1 MSHISA
7 VVRLRPI
14 RFAFIVR
21 PDDKKR
27 ALQIFQTNTCLWGGK
42 YNPIVPYFKQVP
54 KWWDRNGHN
63 FETAVQIINGY
74 LDFFEPDFLV
84 EAEPGLANGLGF
96 DEERVLQLSD
106 ILARATARKSGHGL
120 SVFDLYRDLYL
131 KEFQFVQRHGHSIV
145 DVSSDQPSF
154 DGFVAC
160 VFGAF
165 PSEKD
170 RSYFGKAFA
179 DAFEPKGTKLT
190 AETLEGLFES
200 GFTSALR
207 IGHSKLE
214 VDYHDHSDPALFVL
228 NADEPRD
235 LIDFWNLRAIR
246 RDILPVPLQW
256 LDRLSAFCKG
266 FITKNYRPLPGN
278 DHGVMIRPTVMFSRS
293 IPSADIEK
301 LYLDYLRVDV
311 EGANCRQDWYPSIWR
326 PSPGIT
332 VRNTRPI
339 LSGGEKT
346 FDTQF
351 DTEKPSIRFDCLYPE
366 FAEKYGSNNRWANV
380 VRLRDW
386 THLDQV
392 ATVFPCDYRN
402 PKFPNFSMVR
412 DHLLPTTEGFVF
424 FSEYKETQ
432 NLWQLADGTT
442 TINSWLKTHGINATL
457 SDAGRATQQIIQ
469 TLGGFWGVASF
480 AHANIVKLLNKISRT
495 PISPSVQHQKFKNE
509 IENATKGDIWRHRNF
524 ETLVERGAVEL
535 GLKLKCTK
543 CSSWSWY
550 ALPQLDYEVS
560 CSLCLRRFKF
570 PLIDPGSSKNSD
582 WAYRLIGPFAL
593 PDYAKGGYAASLSIR
608 FFADVIGT
616 NHDSNVTWSAGQ
628 VLELGPKDKI
638 EADLILWYQRKV
650 MFGNDYQTDLIFGE
664 AKSFRGENPEE
675 KRAIKDA
682 FQAEDIERMKRLA
695 IRFPGAVLVFSTM
708 KHASEFSKD
717 ESDRITKLA
726 EWGRE
731 YVRERQ
737 QTRAP
742 VIVLTSTELF
752 APHSL
757 RETWRTIGGKHA
769 EFANAGWTRLDN
781 LRVLADLTQQL
792 YLAMPA
798 YGTWLEEKWEKKAAK
813 RQQRKAAIQAP
824 PPENP

>member
-7 VVRLRPI
+7 VVNLRPI

-27 ALQIFQTNTCLWGGK
+27 VLQIFQINTCLWGGK

-63 FETAVQIINGY
+63 FETALQIINGY

-84 EAEPGLANGLGF
+84 EAEPGLADGLGF
-96 DEERVLQLSD
+96 NNERVLPLSD
-106 ILARATARKSGHGL
+106 ILAREDDRKSGHGL
-120 SVFDLYRDLYL
+120 SVFDLYRDLYV
-131 KEFQFVQRHGHSIV
+131 KEFQFVKRHSHNIV
-145 DVSSDQPSF
+145 DVTADKPSF
-154 DGFVAC
+154 DGLAAC
-160 VFGAF
+160 VFGTF
-165 PSEKD
+165 PSANGLN
-170 RSYFGKAFA
+170 YFRKAFA
-179 DAFEPKGTKLT
+179 DAFEPKETKLT
-190 AETLEGLFES
+190 AETLADLFES
-200 GFTSALR
+200 GFMSALR
-207 IGHSKLE
+207 IGHSKIE
-214 VDYHDHSDPALFVL
+214 IEYYDHSDPALFVL
-228 NADEPRD
+228 DPDEPRD
-235 LIDFWNLRAIR
+235 LIDFWNLRIIR
-246 RDILPVPLQW
+246 RNIVPIPRQW
-256 LDRLSAFCKG
+256 LDSLSAFCKD
-266 FITKNYRPLPGN
+266 FITKHYRPLPGN
-278 DHGVMIRPTVMFSRS
+278 PHGVMIQPTVMFARS
-293 IPSADIEK
+293 IPVVEIEK
-301 LYLDYLRVDV
+301 LYLAHLKVDL

-326 PSPGIT
+326 PSPGFT
-332 VRNTRPI
+332 VRNTRPD
-339 LSGGEKT
+339 LSAGEKI

-351 DTEKPSIRFDCLYPE
+351 DTEKPNIRFDCLYPE
-366 FAEKYGSNNRWANV
+366 FAEKYGSNSRWANV
-380 VRLRDW
+380 VRLKDW
-386 THLDQV
+386 THRDQV

-402 PKFPNFSMVR
+402 PKFPNFSMIS

-442 TINSWLKTHGINATL
+442 TIKDWLKAGGINATL

-469 TLGGFWGVASF
+469 TLGGFRGVTSF
-480 AHANIVKLLNKISRT
+480 AHADIVKLLNKISRT

-509 IENATKGDIWRHRNF
+509 IANATKGNIWRHRNF

-535 GLKLKCTK
+535 GLKLKCAK

-550 ALPQLDYEVS
+550 PLPQLDYEVS

-582 WAYRLIGPFAL
+582 WAYRLMGPFAL

-608 FFADVIGT
+608 FFAEVIGAK
-616 NHDSNVTWSAGQ
+616 HDSNVTWSAGQ
-628 VLELGPKDKI
+628 VLELGPKDEI

-650 MFGNDYQTDLIFGE
+650 MFGHDYQTDLVFGE

-717 ESDRITKLA
+717 EIDRITKLA

-752 APHSL
+752 APYSL
-757 RETWRTIGGKHA
+757 REAWRKIGDKHA
-769 EFANAGWTRLDN
+769 EFANAGWIRLDN

-792 YLAMPA
+792 YIGMPA
-798 YGTWLEEKWEKKAAK
+798 YATWLDEKWKKKATK
-813 RQQRKAAIQAP
+813 REQRKVSI
-824 PPENP
+824 

>member
-27 ALQIFQTNTCLWGGK
+27 VLQIFQTNTCLWGGK

-63 FETAVQIINGY
+63 FETAAQIINGY

-96 DEERVLQLSD
+96 DTERVLQLSD
-106 ILARATARKSGHGL
+106 ILASEDDRKSGHGL
-120 SVFDLYRDLYL
+120 SVFDLYRDLYR
-131 KEFQFVQRHGHSIV
+131 KEFQFVQRHDHNIV
-145 DVSSDQPSF
+145 DVTADKPSF
-154 DGFVAC
+154 AGFAAC

-165 PSEKD
+165 PSEEGLN
-170 RSYFGKAFA
+170 YFGKAFA

-190 AETLEGLFES
+190 AETLAGLLES
-200 GFTSALR
+200 RFTAALC
-207 IGHSKLE
+207 IGHSKIE
-214 VDYHDHSDPALFVL
+214 IEYHDHSDPALFVL
-228 NADEPRD
+228 DANEPKD

-246 RDILPVPLQW
+246 RDVVPIPLQW
-256 LDRLSAFCKG
+256 LDSLSTFCKG
-266 FITKNYRPLPGN
+266 FITKNYRPVPGN
-278 DHGVMIRPTVMFSRS
+278 PHGVMIRPTVMFARS
-293 IPSADIEK
+293 ILTAEIET
-301 LYLDYLRVDV
+301 LYLTHLRVDM

-326 PSPGIT
+326 PSPGFS
-332 VRNTRPI
+332 VRETRPS
-339 LSGGEKT
+339 LSGREKT

-351 DTEKPSIRFDCLYPE
+351 DTEKPNIRFDCLYPG
-366 FAEKYGSNNRWANV
+366 FAERYGNNSRWANV
-380 VRLRDW
+380 VQLEDW
-386 THLDQV
+386 THRDQV
-392 ATVFPCDYRN
+392 ATVFPCDFRS
-402 PKFPNFSMVR
+402 PKFPNFNMFGE
-412 DHLLPTTEGFVF
+412 HFLPTTEGFVF
-424 FSEYKETQ
+424 FSRYKETQ
-432 NLWQLADGTT
+432 KLWQLTDGTA
-442 TINSWLKTHGINATL
+442 TIKAWLKAHGINATL

-469 TLGGFWGVASF
+469 TLGGFLGVASF
-480 AHANIVKLLNKISRT
+480 AHADIVKLLNKISRT
-495 PISPSVQHQKFKNE
+495 PISPSVHHKRFRNE
-509 IENATKGDIWRHRNF
+509 IANATKGAIWRHRNL

-550 ALPQLDYEVS
+550 SLKQLDYEVS

-570 PLIDPGSSKNSD
+570 PLIDPGSSENSE

-628 VLELGPKDKI
+628 VLELGPKDEI

-650 MFGNDYQTDLIFGE
+650 MFGNDYQTDLVFGE

-682 FQAEDIERMKRLA
+682 FQAKDVERMKRLA
-695 IRFPGAVLVFSTM
+695 IRFPGAILVFSTM
-708 KHASEFSKD
+708 KQGSEFSTD
-717 ESDRITKLA
+717 EIERITKLA

-731 YVRERQ
+731 YVRERR

-752 APHSL
+752 APYSL
-757 RETWRTIGGKHA
+757 RETWRTIGGEHA

-792 YLAMPA
+792 YLRMPA
-798 YGTWLEEKWEKKAAK
+798 YGTWLQEKWRKKAAK
-813 RQQRKAAIQAP
+813 REQRKASI
-824 PPENP
+824 